1 MSANVQSM
9 MYTGETPWHGFG
21 KHVENA
27 LTSAD
32 AIAAAGLDWKVNKSD
47 LFLAN
52 GVAVPGS
59 FANVR
64 SDNGAVLGVVG
75 SQYTVLQ
82 NKDAFSVADA
92 IVGVK
97 EAMYHTAGALGQGER
112 VWMMLK
118 VPGYIRVTGD
128 DVTEKFLLL
137 SNSHDG
143 SGAVEILFTPIR
155 VVCQNTL
162 NQALTGTKNKFKIRH
177 TINMGGRVEDARAA
191 LGFAN
196 KHFDIF
202 ETVAKKMSATKF
214 EHSQMEEFAKQ
225 AGVIP
230 AGEEKMSGRAKNILE
245 ELSDLFDHGKGAE
258 MAGVKN
264 TVWGAYN
271 AVVEYVDHKRGSDQ
285 EKRSIS
291 LLYGSGSRVKQ
302 EAFDRALVLAGVRS

>member
-1 MSANVQSM
+1 MSANVQTM

-32 AIAAAGLDWKVNKSD
+32 AIAAAGLDWKVNKSE
-47 LFLAN
+47 LFLSD
-52 GVAVPGS
+52 GSKVPGS

-118 VPGYIRVTGD
+118 VPGYIQIVGD

-162 NQALTGTKNKFKIRH
+162 NQALSGTKNKFKIRH

-214 EHSQMEEFAKQ
+214 THDELKEYAQMS
-225 AGVIP
+225 GVIP
-230 AGEEKMSGRAKNILE
+230 TEQKMSGRAKNILE
-245 ELSDLFDHGKGAE
+245 ELSDLFENGKGAK
-258 MAGVKN
+258 MLGVRG

-271 AVVEYVDHKRGSDQ
+271 SVAEYVDHKRGSDQ

-291 LLYGSGSRVKQ
+291 LLYGSGSRIKQ
-302 EAFDRALVLAGVRS
+302 EAFDRALVLSGVQS